1 MLETVLTGLLGAS
14 GGAAVAAGVL
24 RLALISEIRAVVER
38 ELERERV
45 AMRATYASR
54 EDFARLEGKI
64 DVLTARL
71 ADLLERVSR

>member
-1 MLETVLTGLLGAS
+1 MILETLLTGLLGAS

-38 ELERERV
+38 ELDRERV
-45 AMRATYASR
+45 SMRALYASR

-64 DVLTARL
+64 DALIARL
-71 ADLLERVSR
+71 GG